1 MVGLD
6 SDHLTVRV
14 NGAVKIFDLS
24 FIKRTG
30 PAVVMTIA
38 CVKLTVKLVPGNSG
52 FNCQTDCA
60 QVAVVVAVHK
70 IVHKLCT

>member
-1 MVGLD
+1 MVGID

-14 NGAVKIFDLS
+14 NGAVKIFYLA

-38 CVKLTVKLVPGNSG
+38 GVKLTVKLVSGNSG
-52 FNCQTDCA
+52 FHCQTDCA
-60 QVAVVVAVHK
+60 QVIIKKNCV
-70 IVHKLCT
+70 ILTM